1 MALTFVANCAF
12 RFISQ
17 IKRQKARG
25 LPTRTVTW
33 TGRYDA
39 LDAFVALYPI
49 SSQYGTGWITDL
61 DIKDTTPEASVDI
74 IIADPPDFS
83 GYSVKPSTTVKTF
96 TAAGTLDGTTL
107 FPDDEITTTEAK
119 RSTSARVHQSTYK
132 YYARNSPLAPASPPK
147 SPAKTPPSSAIPS
160 PSPPTSPPEETKP
173 SSTPTT
179 TPPPSSKTPS
189 PTPLNPSTPIFP
201 VTPSTAPPGTTA
213 PTPSSEDSPNDRSPR
228 SPLDPSLG
236 KTSWN

>member
-17 IKRQKARG
+17 IKRQKALG

-39 LDAFVALYPI
+39 LDAFVALYPT

-83 GYSVKPSTTVKTF
+83 RYSVKPSTTVKTF
-96 TAAGTLDGTTL
+96 TASGTLDGTGI
-107 FPDDEITTTEAK
+107 FPDEGTDGITSTEAK
-119 RSTSARVHQSTYK
+119 RSTSARVHQSTYR
-132 YYARNSPLAPASPPK
+132 YYASQLPLGPRFDTEVTGQNPTILRDSVIVTAHLAKGGDKTATFTFASAPAEVRAVVGYTTESINTDFSADPIDGSPWYECTDTVIRGF
-147 SPAKTPPSSAIPS
+147 A
-160 PSPPTSPPEETKP
+160 E
-173 SSTPTT
+173 
-179 TPPPSSKTPS
+179 
-189 PTPLNPSTPIFP
+189 
-201 VTPSTAPPGTTA
+201 
-213 PTPSSEDSPNDRSPR
+213 
-228 SPLDPSLG
+228 
-236 KTSWN
+236 

>member
-1 MALTFVANCAF
+1 MALTFVSNCAF

-17 IKRQKARG
+17 TKRQKARG

-96 TAAGTLDGTTL
+96 TASGTLDGTTL

-119 RSTSARVHQSTYK
+119 RSTSARVHQSTYR
-132 YYARNSPLAPASPPK
+132 YYASQLPLGPRFDTEVTGQNPTILRDSITVTAHLTAGGDKTIVYSYASAPALVKAVVAYTTESVNTDFSADPIDGSPWYDC
-147 SPAKTPPSSAIPS
+147 TDTVIRG
-160 PSPPTSPPEETKP
+160 
-173 SSTPTT
+173 
-179 TPPPSSKTPS
+179 
-189 PTPLNPSTPIFP
+189 F
-201 VTPSTAPPGTTA
+201 
-213 PTPSSEDSPNDRSPR
+213 SE
-228 SPLDPSLG
+228 
-236 KTSWN
+236 

>member
-132 YYARNSPLAPASPPK
+132 YFCNGLPLGPRFSTEVTGQNPTILRDSITVTAHLTAGGDKTIVYSYSNAPAIVKTAVAYTIESVNTDFSGDPIDGSPWYDCTDTVIRGF
-147 SPAKTPPSSAIPS
+147 A
-160 PSPPTSPPEETKP
+160 E
-173 SSTPTT
+173 
-179 TPPPSSKTPS
+179 
-189 PTPLNPSTPIFP
+189 
-201 VTPSTAPPGTTA
+201 
-213 PTPSSEDSPNDRSPR
+213 
-228 SPLDPSLG
+228 
-236 KTSWN
+236 